1 MELAFRSLRLQRIL
15 EDQKEIKR
23 TFGSDSQRKIMQ
35 QMSLL
40 NSAETMQDVF
50 SGIGGWHELEGNRK
64 GQCAGDAG
72 GGLRIIVKPNPPV
85 PMKPD
90 RGTDWTK
97 VKSVQVVEVG
107 DYH

>member
-1 MELAFRSLRLQRIL
+1 MELTFKSLRLQRIL
-15 EDQKEIKR
+15 EAQKEITR
-23 TFGSDSQRKIMQ
+23 AFGRGSERKIMR
-35 QMSLL
+35 QMYLL
-40 NSAETMQDVF
+40 SSTETMQDVF

-90 RGTDWTK
+90 GGTDWTK